1 MSKRKKQNMEKKPEN
16 PDGWTRLSH
25 KNDYPLQYSGGSDCK
40 ESAYN
45 AGDPGSIT
53 GSGKTSEEG
62 NGYALQYSCLE
73 NFTDR
78 EAWLSYS
85 P

>member
-25 KNDYPLQYSGGSDCK
+25 KNDYPLQYSWGFPGGSDCK

-45 AGDPGSIT
+45 EETQVQSLDQEKPLKKGMAMHSNILAWRISRTEKPG
-53 GSGKTSEEG
+53 
-62 NGYALQYSCLE
+62 
-73 NFTDR
+73 
-78 EAWLSYS
+78 
-85 P
+85 